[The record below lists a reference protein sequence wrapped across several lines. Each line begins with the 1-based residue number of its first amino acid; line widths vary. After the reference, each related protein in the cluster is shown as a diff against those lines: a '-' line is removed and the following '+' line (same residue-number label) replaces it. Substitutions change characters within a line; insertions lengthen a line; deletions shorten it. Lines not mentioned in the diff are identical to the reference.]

1 MRLYPTREMSLA
13 MISEDELHGFVDGAL
28 DDAAHSRVI
37 DHLAHNPEAAARAES
52 YRRQNIGICL
62 LYGATPLPRL
72 SDRALALD
80 SERRRAALEAARL
93 RRRLWLSCTLLATML
108 AASWGL
114 WLYR

>member
-1 MRLYPTREMSLA
+1 MRLYPAREMSQA
-13 MISEDELHGFVDGAL
+13 IISEDELHGFVDGAL
-28 DDAAHSRVI
+28 DDATHRRVI
-37 DHLAHNPEAAARAES
+37 DHLAHNPEAAAQAES

-72 SDRALALD
+72 SGRALE
-80 SERRRAALEAARL
+80 SVRRISALEAARV
-93 RRRLWLSCTLLATML
+93 RRRLWLSCTILATLL